1 MLQTEGQLRQALW
14 WRKLG
19 RLEGLSED
27 GVTGVWRAGQ
37 RSPGLCD
44 ESVPEHAASQPG
56 EGREKLALFPE
67 RELRHERA
75 LREGKLYS
83 SLNSVSPCAW
93 GSFFL
98 RMLFLGRG
106 NRWQKGLGP
115 GGLVLPMFSH

>member
-19 RLEGLSED
+19 RLEGPSED
-27 GVTGVWRAGQ
+27 GVTGVSWAGQ

-44 ESVPEHAASQPG
+44 ESVPEHGASQPG

-67 RELRHERA
+67 REQRHERA

-83 SLNSVSPCAW
+83 APNSVSPCAW

-98 RMLFLGRG
+98 VDPVSWQRG
-106 NRWQKGLGP
+106 
-115 GGLVLPMFSH
+115 